1 MTNLEARIECLPTD
15 ILANVCRAMM
25 HDFRPEAD
33 AVFSAA
39 MKECER
45 RMTSAEFLALCGE
58 MEAAA

>member
-33 AVFSAA
+33 VVFDAA
-39 MKECER
+39 LAECQR
-45 RMTSAEFLALCGE
+45 RMTSAEFIALCGE